1 MEWYGRSVNPSDLES
16 LEALQALIADR
27 VERSGWP
34 APISA
39 AAAVPGARVRLAE
52 GSGGVPLGFMVV
64 GRRTRY
70 YPDGDDALLFSRP
83 IFPGRSVPPQ

>member
-39 AAAVPGARVRLAE
+39 AVAVPGARAARR
-52 GSGGVPLGFMVV
+52 GKRGVPLGFMVV
-64 GRRTRY
+64 GRRTR
-70 YPDGDDALLFSRP
+70 
-83 IFPGRSVPPQ
+83 